1 MIQDEHS
8 RSLNEHSTHST
19 ETERQR
25 SGRARMSAQYKLW
38 ASRSMEAQPTAG
50 PSPSLSSGQPDRL
63 NQRLAQI
70 AQCADELARCVAER
84 PNAHTLEDMWGLFL
98 GEMDWYTELH
108 RLLYEEEDFATS
120 IKSTKH

>member
-1 MIQDEHS
+1 MIQEEHS
-8 RSLNEHSTHST
+8 RSLNEHPTHST

-50 PSPSLSSGQPDRL
+50 QSPSLSSEQQNRL
-63 NQRLAQI
+63 TQI
-70 AQCADELARCVAER
+70 SRCADELARCVAER
-84 PNAHTLEDMWGLFL
+84 ENAHTLGDKWGVWL

-108 RLLYEEEDFATS
+108 RLLYEEE
-120 IKSTKH
+120 